1 MKQAKNF
8 KKVGKKKKKKKK
20 KKTKQK
26 KCKKRRQRRAKTYVL
41 QKQAPCQCNA
51 GRRCRRG

>member
-8 KKVGKKKKKKKK
+8 KKVGKKKTRKQKNAKKKKK
-20 KKTKQK
+20 
-26 KCKKRRQRRAKTYVL
+26 QRRAKTYVV
-41 QKQAPCQCNA
+41 QKPAPCQCNA

>member
-8 KKVGKKKKKKKK
+8 KKVGKKKQENKKMQK
-20 KKTKQK
+20 KKTK
-26 KCKKRRQRRAKTYVL
+26 QRRAKTYVV
-41 QKQAPCQCNA
+41 QKPAPCQCNA